1 MRFQRL
7 WLLILLLLARP
18 AYADSVSLGSAANFG
33 VLGGSAVTNTG
44 PTTINGDLGLYPGTS
59 ITNTANI
66 TINGVTYPGNTT
78 VPNNAG
84 SSTAQ
89 TDALAAYNAAAALTA
104 TENLTGDDLGGLT
117 LTPGVYSFSSAAGLA
132 TGEALTLN
140 FEGMNNAAIV
150 FQIGSALTTGSGSSV
165 IIEAPG
171 SNDEVIWQVG
181 SSATLGT
188 TTAFEGNII
197 AATSIT
203 LDTGADIGCGSA
215 LALNGAVTLGGNTI
229 TTGCNGLSGSTP
241 PPTNPIPEPGSMT
254 LLGSGLI
261 ALAGLVRRQLNG

>member
-1 MRFQRL
+1 MRLQRL
-7 WLLILLLLARP
+7 WFLILLLLARP

-104 TENLTGDDLGGLT
+104 TRT
-117 LTPGVYSFSSAAGLA
+117 
-132 TGEALTLN
+132 
-140 FEGMNNAAIV
+140 
-150 FQIGSALTTGSGSSV
+150 
-165 IIEAPG
+165 
-171 SNDEVIWQVG
+171 
-181 SSATLGT
+181 
-188 TTAFEGNII
+188 
-197 AATSIT
+197 
-203 LDTGADIGCGSA
+203 
-215 LALNGAVTLGGNTI
+215 
-229 TTGCNGLSGSTP
+229 
-241 PPTNPIPEPGSMT
+241 
-254 LLGSGLI
+254 
-261 ALAGLVRRQLNG
+261 